1 MSDSSGRADFADR
14 EGIAGKGFSGAGSG
28 PSARIENLSKN
39 LQGDLQLFLG
49 STKTEANMMRFP
61 KEASRCHVE
70 ITFHAQ
76 FPEMIPIPGHRR
88 WNPREAGQ
96 PPTRLDQRQIVIL
109 QPL

>member
-14 EGIAGKGFSGAGSG
+14 EGIAGKGFSGAESGS
-28 PSARIENLSKN
+28 SASIENLSKN
-39 LQGDLQLFLG
+39 LQGNLQLFLG
-49 STKTEANMMRFP
+49 GTKTDANMVRFP
-61 KEASRCHVE
+61 KEPPRCHVE

-76 FPEMIPIPGHRR
+76 FPEMIAIPGHRG

-96 PPTRLDQRQIVIL
+96 PPTRFDQRQIVIL